1 MATRASASLIRCF
14 SLVISSNVDIP
25 HLRGRVLVDP
35 DRSIFWVSRLLG
47 TLRFPLFPR
56 PSDTKPPAI
65 FSPLRC
71 IVEVEVSFPLDRSV
85 TGSATNPIAFVG
97 RLGRAYSR
105 PFLDLFLFAQKTVD
119 FGSTVLTRSSCLSA
133 TASLCST
140 KRSIRDR

>member
-1 MATRASASLIRCF
+1 MSTSRTSAAEYWLTQI
-14 SLVISSNVDIP
+14 
-25 HLRGRVLVDP
+25 
-35 DRSIFWVSRLLG
+35 DRSFGYPGYSEHSDSPCFPG
-47 TLRFPLFPR
+47 LRIPE
-56 PSDTKPPAI
+56 PPAI

-119 FGSTVLTRSSCLSA
+119 FGLHCLDSILLPFCHRFSLFDEALDQQVLKLNDPGLLLSS
-133 TASLCST
+133 
-140 KRSIRDR
+140 